1 MGQKYLLDSNTIID
15 YTSNY
20 LPPLGNKIIDEI
32 INDHFIIS
40 IIVKIEV
47 LGFNGNSESMLR
59 LERFLD
65 FAQVIMLSEAIAH
78 KTIDLRKKYRKLGL
92 GDAIIAATA
101 LVNNLTVI
109 TRNLKDFQGIENIKA
124 ISPYEM

>member
-20 LPPLGNKIIDEI
+20 LQPLGNKIIDEI

-47 LGFNGNSESMLR
+47 LGFNGNSDSMLR

-78 KTIDLRKKYRKLGL
+78 KTIELRKKYRKLSL

>member
-20 LPPLGNKIIDEI
+20 LQPLGNKIIDEI

-47 LGFNGNSESMLR
+47 LGFNGNSDSMLR

-78 KTIDLRKKYRKLGL
+78 KTIELRKKYRKLGL